1 MIDKYNKILI
11 IGMVLFAIISLLT
24 IAINP
29 LIIDDA
35 SMYALAIKN
44 AVIYN
49 AWFAPVFTPGDISS
63 YLDKPPLGIWI
74 LSIIPKIFGVTVVTV
89 HITNVFVFFLL
100 GWFLYRFLLK
110 EADRD
115 TAVFSVMV
123 ALTSLILVIFSR
135 TPKLDMLI
143 ALTLMLSHFELFK
156 FIKYK
161 KLKHAY
167 LFTFFCAIGFL
178 IKSGFALV
186 FPVMTIFSLLIFKD
200 IRVFLFRTLFSK
212 HGILNVIFFIVI
224 ISSVLLMQKP
234 FFGELWI
241 DYLKSFTITSKY
253 NTSYL
258 GLTFNLSAIILLV
271 LSVFPW
277 IGCLIVSLKEINKE
291 FNFYVFTLLWLISNT
306 VFVILFYKQTDVR
319 TFVMLSVPLI
329 ILIASSLST
338 VLSVKKRNTT
348 AFVVNLLLGIIFLL
362 GTILLVSKNDVLF
375 LLAMCFSLVF
385 FSFSLFY
392 IRPTRKILVITF
404 LIICLSYTVLFFQ
417 VSGIVDRNNDFKKY
431 PEIISSYQK
440 IGYKFVIFRPAGR
453 PTVMSNDHTYID
465 FIKGPADY
473 YVWEYVRMEALIAKT
488 NTILV
493 LDPQSLARL
502 KGNEKLEVL
511 ERNRDSVLVV
521 SNSVR

>member
-74 LSIIPKIFGVTVVTV
+74 LSIIPKIFGVSIVTV

-115 TAVFSVMV
+115 TAVFSAMV

-161 KLKHAY
+161 KVKYAY
-167 LFTFFCAIGFL
+167 FFTFFCAIGFL

-212 HGILNVIFFIVI
+212 HGILNVIFLIVI
-224 ISSVLLMQKP
+224 IATVLLMQKP

-277 IGCLIVSLKEINKE
+277 IGCVMVSVKEISKE
-291 FNFYVFTLLWLISNT
+291 FNFYVFTLFWLISNT

-329 ILIASSLST
+329 ILIAFSLSA
-338 VLSVKKRNTT
+338 VLSMKKKNIT
-348 AFVVNLLLGIIFLL
+348 AVVVNFLLGIIFLL
-362 GTILLVSKNDVLF
+362 GTILLISKNDVLF
-375 LLAMCFSLVF
+375 LLAVSFSLVF

-392 IRPTRKILVITF
+392 IRPTKKILAIAF

-431 PEIISSYQK
+431 PEIINSYQK

-465 FIKGPADY
+465 FVKGPADY
-473 YVWEYVRMEALIAKT
+473 YVWEYSKLDELLEGKKVILI
-488 NTILV
+488 
-493 LDPQSLARL
+493 LDPKSF
-502 KGNEKLEVL
+502 EKIKDKYNLQVIEQ
-511 ERNRDSVLVV
+511 NRDSVLVV
-521 SNSVR
+521 NKTK

>member
-11 IGMVLFAIISLLT
+11 ISMFLFAIISLLT

-63 YLDKPPLGIWI
+63 FLDKPPLGIWI
-74 LSIIPKIFGVTVVTV
+74 LSVIPKIFGVSVVTV
-89 HITNVFVFFLL
+89 HITNVLLFFLL
-100 GWFLYRFLLK
+100 VGLLYRFLLK
-110 EADRD
+110 EAARD
-115 TAVFSVMV
+115 TAVFSAMV

-161 KLKHAY
+161 KIKYAY
-167 LFTFFCAIGFL
+167 FFTFFCAVGFL

-186 FPVMTIFSLLIFKD
+186 FPVMTVVSLLSYKE
-200 IRVFLFRTLFSK
+200 IRVLLFRTLISK
-212 HGILNVIFFIVI
+212 HGLLNILFFIII

-234 FFGELWI
+234 TFGELWI
-241 DYLKSFTITSKY
+241 DYLRSFTITSKY

-258 GLTFNLSAIILLV
+258 GFTFNLSVIIFLL

-277 IGCLIVSLKEINKE
+277 TSCVIIDLKEIKKE
-291 FNFYVFTLLWLISNT
+291 FSLYAFTFLWLISNT

-319 TFVMLSVPLI
+319 TYVMLSVPLI
-329 ILIASSLST
+329 TLISFGLSSLLNSAKKNVKLSIVNVLLGSIFTIVSVILII
-338 VLSVKKRNTT
+338 N
-348 AFVVNLLLGIIFLL
+348 
-362 GTILLVSKNDVLF
+362 ND
-375 LLAMCFSLVF
+375 
-385 FSFSLFY
+385 SLFY
-392 IRPTRKILVITF
+392 ISIPFSLALFLFSLFFVKPTRRLLIVVF
-404 LIICLSYTVLFFQ
+404 SIICLSYTLFFWQ
-417 VSGIVDRNNDFKKY
+417 AKSIVDRNNPFQKY
-431 PEIISSYQK
+431 PQIISMYK
-440 IGYKFVIFRPAGR
+440 AKGCKFVIFRPADR

-465 FIKGPADY
+465 FINGPADY
-473 YVWEYVRMEALIAKT
+473 YVWEYAKMEELIT
-488 NTILV
+488 SNIILV
-493 LDPQSLARL
+493 LDPQSL
-502 KGNEKLEVL
+502 
-511 ERNRDSVLVV
+511 
-521 SNSVR
+521 